1 LLLKSS
7 SFILSSPAMALASP
21 AFCAQILENISG
33 GRMRYVCDAP
43 GGKTWFR
50 LETEAE
56 ATAES
61 LAMHHAVE
69 KFFRQEQSKAQQSF
83 VPPSRTF
90 IEQEIGLRAH
100 LQRTMPLFLTLRDD
114 EGKPLVTAMLPPG
127 GQNDRSFRS
136 VIVGS
141 GNGDPYGEQGEAI
154 RALAHHFGLDLDRA
168 HCYPYRR

>member
-1 LLLKSS
+1 
-7 SFILSSPAMALASP
+7 MALASP

-50 LETEAE
+50 LETDAE
-56 ATAES
+56 ATDES

-69 KFFRQEQSKAQQSF
+69 KFFRQEQAKAQRSF
-83 VPPSRTF
+83 TPPSRSF

-100 LQRTMPLFLTLRDD
+100 LLRTMPLFVTLRND

-127 GQNDRSFRS
+127 GQDDRAFRS
-136 VIVGS
+136 IVVGS
-141 GNGDPYGEQGEAI
+141 SNGDPYGEHAEAI
-154 RALAHHFGLDLDRA
+154 RALADHFGLDLDRA

>member
-1 LLLKSS
+1 
-7 SFILSSPAMALASP
+7 MALASR

-43 GGKTWFR
+43 CGKTWFR

-56 ATAES
+56 AVDES

-69 KFFRQEQSKAQQSF
+69 KFFRQEQAKAQQSF
-83 VPPSRTF
+83 APPSRSF

-100 LQRTMPLFLTLRDD
+100 LLRTMPLFLTLRDD

-127 GQNDRSFRS
+127 GQDGRSFRS
-136 VIVGS
+136 IIVGS
-141 GNGDPYGEQGEAI
+141 GNGDPYGDHAEAI
-154 RALAHHFGLDLDRA
+154 RALADHFGLDLDRA